1 MRRLMAIGMLA
12 LLTGG
17 CAGDQLATG
26 AAQPAAA
33 AAAAT
38 AAAKPDTM
46 SGRWILA
53 APNAPSCGLN
63 FSGAPAAREGRLAPE
78 GGCPERFF
86 LARRWALTD
95 QALIVGDD
103 DNTLIAEFSFA
114 NGRFEGRSAAG
125 VALSLSR

>member
-1 MRRLMAIGMLA
+1 MRRLLLAGMLA

-38 AAAKPDTM
+38 ARPDTM
-46 SGRWILA
+46 TGRWILA
-53 APNAPSCGLN
+53 APNAPTCGLN
-63 FSGAPAAREGRLAPE
+63 FTGAPAAREGRLAPE

-86 LARRWALTD
+86 LARRWALND

-103 DNTLIAEFSFA
+103 DNTLLADFSFA

-125 VALSLSR
+125 VSLSLSR